1 MYFSEIIRSMSDQKS
16 LRIIHSKDA
25 SDIGKVAM
33 LDPGIGVP
41 VENTLYFGYAPRI
54 DRHNPPEHCILTAVQ
69 SDEEAE
75 TLSSLIPDCA
85 IIAEDE
91 LFPAINTAL
100 SLLGQFHRHDFYHEL
115 MERAKQSKSLAEMIN
130 LAAARLEN
138 SVILLD
144 TDYKI
149 LTRSTLYEITDPLWA
164 ENIRQGYCSY
174 RFITE
179 SENIDAVKNAPA
191 TSAAVVVTCYA
202 SPLRK
207 LASKF
212 FLNGKR
218 AGFVVML
225 EKETPIGALH
235 YKLLPAVSAAVRDAI
250 IQYFPYLIQDE
261 PTRAKYLRALL
272 IGAKAEDI
280 NHLFGDLTFQPRL
293 LALCVRS
300 SRPSD
305 SKGPGEDILDQ
316 LSEILPDVTGTR
328 HADCL
333 AAAVGMNSGTRLSG
347 DDIKELR
354 NLAVR
359 ESLHIGISGAF
370 MDIGDF
376 AASYRNAKNAID
388 QAALYQENPLVCLY
402 DDVSFYELL
411 GAADAKKPI
420 LEFRH
425 PALRLLNDYDEQ
437 HQADLYATLEAY
449 IGTGG
454 SVRETAEKLFI
465 HRNSLGYRLSR
476 IKELTALDLED
487 NDTLFRLNVSFH
499 IDRYL
504 ESKKNS

>member
-1 MYFSEIIRSMSDQKS
+1 MD
-16 LRIIHSKDA
+16 
-25 SDIGKVAM
+25 
-33 LDPGIGVP
+33 
-41 VENTLYFGYAPRI
+41 
-54 DRHNPPEHCILTAVQ
+54 
-69 SDEEAE
+69 
-75 TLSSLIPDCA
+75 
-85 IIAEDE
+85 
-91 LFPAINTAL
+91 
-100 SLLGQFHRHDFYHEL
+100 
-115 MERAKQSKSLAEMIN
+115 
-130 LAAARLEN
+130 
-138 SVILLD
+138 
-144 TDYKI
+144 
-149 LTRSTLYEITDPLWA
+149 
-164 ENIRQGYCSY
+164 
-174 RFITE
+174 
-179 SENIDAVKNAPA
+179 
-191 TSAAVVVTCYA
+191 
-202 SPLRK
+202 
-207 LASKF
+207 
-212 FLNGKR
+212 
-218 AGFVVML
+218 
-225 EKETPIGALH
+225 
-235 YKLLPAVSAAVRDAI
+235 
-250 IQYFPYLIQDE
+250 
-261 PTRAKYLRALL
+261 
-272 IGAKAEDI
+272 
-280 NHLFGDLTFQPRL
+280 
-293 LALCVRS
+293 
-300 SRPSD
+300 
-305 SKGPGEDILDQ
+305 
-316 LSEILPDVTGTR
+316 
-328 HADCL
+328 
-333 AAAVGMNSGTRLSG
+333 SGTRLSG